1 MRNPLITKKSVTPY
15 PAIGKFTNLGNPKS
29 AIPSC
34 ETCAISTDKAAIA
47 LNPFNPGK
55 YTLTCLIFHKT
66 YHISI
71 FMYCCLSSL

>member
-15 PAIGKFTNLGNPKS
+15 PAIGKFTSLGSPKS

-34 ETCAISTDKAAIA
+34 ETCAINTDKAAIA

-55 YTLTCLIFHKT
+55 YTLTCLIFHKK